1 MYSINRKNVLNM
13 CLAMMVALL
22 AVNITILNQIWYID
36 MSSLC
41 VDSYKLRGLNIFVSY
56 YYVDGKQI
64 RTAHIIVGQY
74 QIKSGSSII
83 LSAPTAGNAQGY
95 VWSSTNYLFVNII

>member
-1 MYSINRKNVLNM
+1 MLNI
-13 CLAMMVALL
+13 CLAIMVALL

-41 VDSYKLRGLNIFVSY
+41 MCGPLQ
-56 YYVDGKQI
+56 VDGKQI
-64 RTAHIIVGQY
+64 RTSHIIVGQY

-83 LSAPTAGNAQGY
+83 LSALTSGNAQGY
-95 VWSSTNYLFVNII
+95 GLPSTTFLST

>member
-1 MYSINRKNVLNM
+1 
-13 CLAMMVALL
+13 
-22 AVNITILNQIWYID
+22 